1 MKKLRILALTGL
13 VTTPVLATPV
23 FHPSGS
29 SLTYGDGASITQNIF
44 SNVQNP
50 ASGAS
55 IFDVDNA
62 RGEFRMG
69 LLSSIGLDVELGNLN
84 GLKSS
89 MDKIS
94 ADLKTAEASNS
105 LPALTAV
112 VDGAN
117 GFLKQAGALPY
128 IVQFGLGG
136 HVPVFPLV
144 IAKKN
149 WGGSFV
155 LDANFAV
162 QSKVS
167 LLDRPFEIVTTIDPV
182 TGTPSVA
189 PKNNSAIYLKA
200 ANVNQISLGH
210 SRPVMELPVVGN
222 LYAGGRMNYYIAGMR
237 KTVVSATQANNFNT
251 LMQDEGSK
259 GMEFQHGIGLD
270 MGALVVNER
279 YQFGATF
286 NNINSP
292 SFNYAPIGK
301 DCAALLPG
309 PVQDNCYSAAS
320 YADKMNLNE
329 KHVMNAQLRMDGAVY
344 SKNKNWVF
352 AAGAD
357 VNSVND
363 FLGNPVQR
371 AGISGGYASRSW
383 IIPGIR
389 LGLHTNLVGT
399 RLSYAALGL
408 SFFKL
413 LHIDAAM
420 GLDQIKLDDTQT
432 VPRKVALNIGL
443 DFNF

>member
-1 MKKLRILALTGL
+1 MRRLRTLALMGL
-13 VTTPVLATPV
+13 VTTPALATPV
-23 FHPSGS
+23 FHPSGA

-55 IFDVDNA
+55 IFAVDNA

-69 LLSSIGLDVELGNLN
+69 VLSSVGLDIELGDVN
-84 GLKSS
+84 GLKTS

-94 ADLKTAEASNS
+94 TDLNSAQGSASLATLQTAIN
-105 LPALTAV
+105 
-112 VDGAN
+112 GAN
-117 GFLKQAGALPY
+117 SFLKQAGALPY

-136 HVPVFPLV
+136 HLPVFPLV
-144 IAKKN
+144 IARKN

-167 LLDRPFEIVTTIDPV
+167 LLDRPFDIVTTIDPV
-182 TGTPSVA
+182 TGNPSYA
-189 PKNNSAIYLKA
+189 PKNNSGIYLKA
-200 ANVNQISLGH
+200 ANVNEISLGH

-222 LYAGGRMNYYIAGMR
+222 LYAGGRLNYYMAGMR
-237 KTVVSATQANNFNT
+237 KTVVSATQANNFST
-251 LMQDEGSK
+251 LMQDEANK
-259 GMEFQHGIGLD
+259 GMEFQQGFGLD
-270 MGALVVNER
+270 IGALVVNER

-286 NNINSP
+286 NNVNSP
-292 SFNYAPIGK
+292 SFKYAPIGQN
-301 DCAALLPG
+301 CAALVPG
-309 PVQDNCYSAAS
+309 PAQDNCYSAAS
-320 YADKMNLNE
+320 YADKIDLNE
-329 KHVMNAQLRMDGAVY
+329 KHVMNAQMRVDGAVY
-344 SKNKNWVF
+344 SSNKNWVF

-357 VNSVND
+357 VNPVND
-363 FLGNPVQR
+363 FLGNPAQR
-371 AGISGGYASRSW
+371 AGISAGYASRSW

-389 LGLHTNLVGT
+389 LGLHTNMVGT

-413 LHIDAAM
+413 LHIDAAV
-420 GLDQIKLDDTQT
+420 GLDQIKVDATQSI
-432 VPRKVALNIGL
+432 PRKLALNIGL